1 MRTREPGIALAV
13 ICTLVGIAAVLGGHA
28 LVAWPDGSAI
38 GLPLAVLE
46 HSPFSD
52 FTIPGLL
59 LVFVIGF
66 SNLLAA
72 VLVLVGSRHATAAA
86 GFAGVALLDWIVTQ
100 MLMLRSAN
108 ALQLGCLVAA
118 IAIIALAARYGT
130 RTMRPSTSPRLSRA

>member
-1 MRTREPGIALAV
+1 MRAKEPGSALAV

-52 FTIPGLL
+52 FTIPGLV
-59 LVFVIGF
+59 LVFVIGL

-72 VLVLVGSRHATAAA
+72 VLVRDHVERDHRHPALEDLELDGHMAFCALKDETCSAEMPSSSCSTRSVCSPSA
-86 GFAGVALLDWIVTQ
+86 GG
-100 MLMLRSAN
+100 
-108 ALQLGCLVAA
+108 
-118 IAIIALAARYGT
+118 
-130 RTMRPSTSPRLSRA
+130 RPISGLSQPRNL